1 MRILKQS
8 TAANVML
15 FMTDSADHVTGK
27 TGLTLTITASKDGAA
42 FATISPTVTDRG
54 NGWYSLALTTAHTDT
69 LGDLALH
76 VTGTGADPTD
86 ALCRVVAVDLADAT
100 AFGLSR
106 LDAAVSSRSTYA
118 GADTAGTTTL
128 LTRVPSALTITGGA
142 VTVGTNNDKT
152 GYSLSALGL
161 SAISSWTVGITGNI
175 TGNVSGSVGS
185 VTAAVT
191 LPGIP
196 ANWITAAGINAGAL
210 NGKGDWLL
218 SSGYTTPPTTAAPTA
233 AAAAPAITGRL
244 PSIPPKALLSA
255 PPPFLPAASP
265 ACSISCSTCRVL
277 FSSRRVITSTNSVS
291 ASPPKPPPLVISS
304 HLPSPARP

>member
-152 GYSLSALGL
+152 GYSLSASGL

-218 SSGYTTPPTTAAPTA
+218 SSGYTTPPTTAQIADKVLGRSLAGGADGGRTVQDALRLLRNKRAVAGATLTVYAEDDTTSAWTANLTSDA
-233 AAAAPAITGRL
+233 AAQPITV
-244 PSIPPKALLSA
+244 IDPP
-255 PPPFLPAASP
+255 
-265 ACSISCSTCRVL
+265 
-277 FSSRRVITSTNSVS
+277 
-291 ASPPKPPPLVISS
+291 
-304 HLPSPARP
+304 

>member
-218 SSGYTTPPTTAAPTA
+218 SSGYTTPPTTAQIADKVLGRSLAGGADGGRTVQDALRLLRNKRAVAGATLTVYAEDDTTSAWTANLTSDA
-233 AAAAPAITGRL
+233 AAQPITV
-244 PSIPPKALLSA
+244 IDPP
-255 PPPFLPAASP
+255 
-265 ACSISCSTCRVL
+265 
-277 FSSRRVITSTNSVS
+277 
-291 ASPPKPPPLVISS
+291 
-304 HLPSPARP
+304 